1 MPRYYHPNPRETTEA
16 KRKLSIFWLNSRNLI
31 KEDIFLPQNIQWSNT
46 SSKKVTGNINIYINT
61 IKGNAVGYPYIQLS
75 YKSRVN
81 GETEW
86 TDIDYKLELLK
97 VPCNFGGYRWYFKC
111 GLIRNNKYCG
121 RRVAILYSVG
131 NYFRCRHCADLSYES
146 CNENKKSLY
155 ECFRILA
162 KSWKAD
168 EFYTT
173 LKRKTYRGKP
183 TRKYRRYLKLSEYT
197 DEEVLR
203 AEKSIHLLDRKLK

>member
-1 MPRYYHPNPRETTEA
+1 MPRYFYPKPRETTDA
-16 KRKLSIFWLNSRNLI
+16 KRKISIFWLNRQNLI
-31 KEDIFLPQNIQWSNT
+31 KEDTYLPQNIQWSDT
-46 SSKKVTGNINIYINT
+46 STKKVTGNINIYINT
-61 IKGNAVGYPYIQLS
+61 VKNNDVGHSYIQFS
-75 YKSRVN
+75 YKSRMS

-97 VPCNFGGYRWYFKC
+97 IPCNFGGFRWYFKC
-111 GLIRNNKYCG
+111 GLLKNDKYCG

-131 NYFRCRHCADLSYES
+131 NYFGCRHCADLSYES
-146 CNENKKSLY
+146 CNENKKSPY
-155 ECFRILA
+155 EYLRILA

-168 EFYTT
+168 EFYMT

-183 TRKYRRYLKLSEYT
+183 TRKYRKYLRLAEYT

-203 AEKSIHLLDRKLK
+203 AERSIRLLDHRLK